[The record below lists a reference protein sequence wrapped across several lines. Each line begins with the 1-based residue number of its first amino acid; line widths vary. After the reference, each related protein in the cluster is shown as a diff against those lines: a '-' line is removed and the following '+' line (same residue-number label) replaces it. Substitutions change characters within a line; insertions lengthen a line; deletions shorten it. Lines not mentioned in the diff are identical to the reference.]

1 MEFKEFKNKPENELQ
16 KLLGESRDKLRD
28 LRFKVASRQ
37 LKNVRE
43 VRTTKRTI
51 ARILSLLRKKSLG
64 NKAESKVAKTQPE
77 SAEKD
82 KK

>member
-16 KLLGESRDKLRD
+16 KLLGESRDRLRD

-43 VRTTKRTI
+43 VRKTKKTI

-64 NKAESKVAKTQPE
+64 SRVESKAAKAQPKLV
-77 SAEKD
+77 EKD